1 MPDVHG
7 EDPRPAADRPDRAT
21 VAGSA
26 VRAATA
32 LVLALL
38 LVVGLVSTGYLAYRK
53 ANPTADPFDPSAG
66 PVLPSARERAEV
78 TTVAEQFTLR
88 MDNVDGSKF
97 DEYVEG
103 VDALL
108 TTKAK
113 KENKGTLEA
122 LEDAYRTAEVK
133 GTGKVLVTG
142 VSDLTSDKA
151 TVLVA
156 HDADVSTKQGDIEH
170 HYRWAID
177 LVKVDGDWLVD
188 GFTPVS

>member
-7 EDPRPAADRPDRAT
+7 EDPRPAADRAARGGAT
-21 VAGSA
+21 ATPA
-26 VRAATA
+26 RAATT

-53 ANPTADPFDPSAG
+53 ANPTADPFDPAAG
-66 PVLPSARERAEV
+66 PVLVSDRERAEV
-78 TTVAEQFTLR
+78 TAVAEQFTLR
-88 MDNVDGSKF
+88 MDNVDGTKF
-97 DEYVEG
+97 DEYVDG
-103 VDALL
+103 IDALL

-113 KENKGTLEA
+113 AENKGTLES
-122 LEDAYRTAEVK
+122 LEQAYRSAEVK
-133 GTGKVLVTG
+133 GTGTVLVAG
-142 VSDLTSDKA
+142 VSDLSADQA

-156 HDADVSTKQGDIEH
+156 HDADVTTKQGDIEH